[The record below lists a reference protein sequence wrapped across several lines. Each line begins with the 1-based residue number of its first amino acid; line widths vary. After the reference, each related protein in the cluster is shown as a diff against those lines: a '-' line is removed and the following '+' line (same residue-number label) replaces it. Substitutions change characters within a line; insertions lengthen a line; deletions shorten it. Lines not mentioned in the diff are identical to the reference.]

1 MLLGIGSRWGFVIGL
16 ATQPFWFYTS
26 FRHRQWGI
34 HCQYL
39 LCLCLGDGCLPKLLR
54 SDRSTGSALPRSPS
68 RKLFSL
74 ISAISARA
82 AGSPLSGAA
91 AAVLSSA
98 TAPAWSRPCPRAF
111 CRTKSSGCL
120 SASTAPA
127 SPPLLIRARQRR
139 CPGRHLYPTSRD
151 VALRRADV
159 FLGGQSYRGKFGLGL
174 RQHGPQRDGEGR
186 TGRSR

>member
-1 MLLGIGSRWGFVIGL
+1 MGKFAKLAACPLTAGKASREDRPPRTIRGEEQVEAYRIDRFASVDGIV
-16 ATQPFWFYTS
+16 
-26 FRHRQWGI
+26 
-34 HCQYL
+34 
-39 LCLCLGDGCLPKLLR
+39 LR
-54 SDRSTGSALPRSPS
+54 SNEDPRPGL
-68 RKLFSL
+68 REILMFQAFSL